1 MSDSGKRSGDRAM
14 QKKLWRIFR
23 PITIV
28 LISVLICAGLLYAG
42 FSYVN
47 EHYFAPVDEND
58 ATPITV
64 TVPSGYGAS
73 SIAKLLYEACGEG
86 EPGLI
91 SNKAVFKVYVDFTGK
106 ADKLRAGTYIL
117 SRNMDIAQMVD
128 VICAGNPPRET
139 VRFTIPEGTDVEGIA
154 AKLVEAGLLTDTATF
169 LSLCETGESFTDYTF
184 ISSIEQNEEQARD
197 YVLEGYLF
205 PDTYEVYADASEKAI
220 INKMLLRFNE
230 VYTTAY
236 AERAAELDMTTD
248 DIITLAALI
257 EKEAKTADFSKVA
270 AVFYN
275 RLAADMTLGSDAPL
289 RYIFKTNTLEFT
301 AAQLAD
307 TSLYNTHVYKGLPLG
322 PITNPGND
330 AITAALYPDEEYME
344 EGYLYF
350 CLVSSETGEL
360 AFAKTLEEH
369 EANVEQ
375 YRPNW

>member
-73 SIAKLLYEACGEG
+73 AKLLYEACGEG